1 MKGLLI
7 KDFKLLKV
15 QKNSFLLIL
24 CIAIGMEIFTN
35 STSSSF
41 IIVIKFIGYLSFVAT
56 LFTLSSISYD
66 EFDNGN
72 AFLFS
77 LPITRKSYVI
87 EKYGFGMIMGSS
99 FWAFGTLIVILKEI
113 IAMKY
118 VSIDTI
124 MAAFIILPIVFSV
137 LAIML
142 PFQLKFG
149 GEKGRIAI
157 ICTLV
162 IVFLMGIV
170 ITKVSNAFH
179 INLSFLFHQIATLNR
194 AVLILA
200 IIGFTILMLSISYR
214 ISLSIMKKK
223 EF

>member
-41 IIVIKFIGYLSFVAT
+41 IIGYLSFVAT

-99 FWAFGTLIVILKEI
+99 FWATFGTLIVILKEI

-179 INLSFLFHQIATLNR
+179 INLSFLFHQIATLDDTSF
-194 AVLILA
+194 I
-200 IIGFTILMLSISYR
+200 TLM
-214 ISLSIMKKK
+214 SLKK
-223 EF
+223 

>member
-15 QKNSFLLIL
+15 QKNFFLLIL
-24 CIAIGMEIFTN
+24 CIAIGIEIFTN

-41 IIVIKFIGYLSFVAT
+41 IGFLSVVAT

-87 EKYGFGMIMGSS
+87 EKYGFGMILGSS
-99 FWAFGTLIVILKEI
+99 FWAFGTLIVILKEVI
-113 IAMKY
+113 THKY
-118 VSIDTI
+118 VSIDTVI
-124 MAAFIILPIVFSV
+124 AAFIILPIVFAV
-137 LAIML
+137 LAVML

-162 IVFLMGIV
+162 IVFLIGIV
-170 ITKVSNAFH
+170 ITKVANAFN
-179 INLSFLFHQIATLNR
+179 INLSFLFHEIATLNSII
-194 AVLILA
+194 LILV
-200 IIGFTILMLSISYR
+200 IIGITFFMLFVSYR

>member
-1 MKGLLI
+1 MI
-7 KDFKLLKV
+7 CYAVID
-15 QKNSFLLIL
+15 
-24 CIAIGMEIFTN
+24 TN
-35 STSSSF
+35 VLVSA
-41 IIVIKFIGYLSFVAT
+41 L
-56 LFTLSSISYD
+56 LSSH
-66 EFDNGN
+66 DNAATVQVVGK
-72 AFLFS
+72 LFS
-77 LPITRKSYVI
+77 GEVIPLLSEEILREYAEVLKRKKFGFSEEAVSSLIYVI

>member
-41 IIVIKFIGYLSFVAT
+41 IIGYLSFVAT

-124 MAAFIILPIVFSV
+124 MAAFIILPIVVQCNKMQIEENLTVETKQHHFFQSRHFV
-137 LAIML
+137 MHL
-142 PFQLKFG
+142 PSDCRFRLIRYKSSFV
-149 GEKGRIAI
+149 RP
-157 ICTLV
+157 
-162 IVFLMGIV
+162 MG
-170 ITKVSNAFH
+170 
-179 INLSFLFHQIATLNR
+179 Q
-194 AVLILA
+194 
-200 IIGFTILMLSISYR
+200 
-214 ISLSIMKKK
+214 SLRFYP
-223 EF
+223 ENDEHFA

>member
-15 QKNSFLLIL
+15 QKNFFLLIL

-41 IIVIKFIGYLSFVAT
+41 IIGFLSFVAT

-77 LPITRKSYVI
+77 LPITRKSYVT

-124 MAAFIILPIVFSV
+124 MASFYHFTYCVFSFSDYAAV
-137 LAIML
+137 PIKVWRRKRTNCNHLY
-142 PFQLKFG
+142 FG
-149 GEKGRIAI
+149 
-157 ICTLV
+157 
-162 IVFLMGIV
+162 
-170 ITKVSNAFH
+170 H
-179 INLSFLFHQIATLNR
+179 
-194 AVLILA
+194 
-200 IIGFTILMLSISYR
+200 R
-214 ISLSIMKKK
+214 ISDGYCHNKSFKCIPYQFKLPLPSNSHVQSSSSHSCYYW
-223 EF
+223 FYNSHALYLLPY

>member
-15 QKNSFLLIL
+15 QKNFFLLIL
-24 CIAIGMEIFTN
+24 CIAIGIEIFTN

-41 IIVIKFIGYLSFVAT
+41 IIGFLSFVAT

-87 EKYGFGMIMGSS
+87 EKYGFGMILGSS
-99 FWAFGTLIVILKEI
+99 FWAFGTLIVIFKEVI
-113 IAMKY
+113 THKY
-118 VSIDTI
+118 VSIDTVI
-124 MAAFIILPIVFSV
+124 AAFIILPIVFAV
-137 LAIML
+137 LAVML

-149 GEKGRIAI
+149 GEKGRISI

-162 IVFLMGIV
+162 IVFLIGIV
-170 ITKVSNAFH
+170 ITKVANAFN
-179 INLSFLFHQIATLNR
+179 INLSFLFHEIATLNSII
-194 AVLILA
+194 LILV
-200 IIGFTILMLSISYR
+200 IIGITFFMLFVSYR
-214 ISLSIMKKK
+214 TSLSIMKKK

>member
-15 QKNSFLLIL
+15 QKNFFLLIL

-41 IIVIKFIGYLSFVAT
+41 IIGFLSFVAA

-77 LPITRKSYVI
+77 LPITRKSYVT

-179 INLSFLFHQIATLNR
+179 INLSFLFHQIATFNR

>member
-1 MKGLLI
+1 MQYLFSFSFTKI
-7 KDFKLLKV
+7 
-15 QKNSFLLIL
+15 QIYEFLL
-24 CIAIGMEIFTN
+24 
-35 STSSSF
+35 
-41 IIVIKFIGYLSFVAT
+41 FVAA
-56 LFTLSSISYD
+56 LFTLSSIRYD
-66 EFDNGN
+66 GFDNGN

-77 LPITRKSYVI
+77 LPITRKNYVI
-87 EKYGFGMIMGSS
+87 EKYGFGMIMENI
-99 FWAFGTLIVILKEI
+99 FWAFGTLIVILQEV

-118 VSIDTI
+118 VSIDII
-124 MAAFIILPIVFSV
+124 MAAFIILPIMFSV

-162 IVFLMGIV
+162 IVFLIDIL

-179 INLSFLFHQIATLNR
+179 INLSILFHQIATLNR

-200 IIGFTILMLSISYR
+200 IIGFTILMLFISYR
-214 ISLSIMKKK
+214 VSLSIMKKK

>member
-15 QKNSFLLIL
+15 QKNFFLLIL
-24 CIAIGMEIFTN
+24 CIAIGIEIFTN

-41 IIVIKFIGYLSFVAT
+41 IISFLSFVAT

-87 EKYGFGMIMGSS
+87 EKYGFGMILGSS
-99 FWAFGTLIVILKEI
+99 FWAFGTLIVILKEVI
-113 IAMKY
+113 THKY
-118 VSIDTI
+118 VSIDTVI
-124 MAAFIILPIVFSV
+124 AAFIILPIVFAV
-137 LAIML
+137 LAVML

-162 IVFLMGIV
+162 IVFLIGIV
-170 ITKVSNAFH
+170 ITKVANAFN
-179 INLSFLFHQIATLNR
+179 INLSFLFHEIATLNSII
-194 AVLILA
+194 LILV
-200 IIGFTILMLSISYR
+200 IIGITFFMLFVSYR

>member
-15 QKNSFLLIL
+15 QKNFFLLIL

-41 IIVIKFIGYLSFVAT
+41 IIGFLSFVAT

-77 LPITRKSYVI
+77 LPITRKSYVT

-162 IVFLMGIV
+162 IVFLMG
-170 ITKVSNAFH
+170 SNAFH
-179 INLSFLFHQIATLNR
+179 INLSFLFHQIATFNR